1 MSWITRSGARCVGIL
16 SVVLFGGVAVA
27 DPETDDSQLDL
38 TSARRTVTV
47 TGIELEV
54 LPSLGHGNG
63 AAILAGPR
71 FVRFVSESIFIGGGA
86 FAGPRAA
93 TCGWRAHRA

>member
-1 MSWITRSGARCVGIL
+1 
-16 SVVLFGGVAVA
+16 VVLFGGVAVA